1 MNENFL
7 PPVNAAPKI
16 VRKKNQQAMS
26 IVFGGVIKKQVSDAE
41 EAARLIR
48 QKAAEAAENR
58 IFDAESAAENIRAEA
73 YRAGREA
80 AESEWAE
87 NLLAIKEKRA
97 RILSTIEQEILKLS
111 VKLAGKI
118 IGGEIKQDE
127 ATRTEIV
134 LNALRQTRQQELLTV
149 RVSAGDLPLLERMR
163 EKIDSFGRAKFID
176 FVADQ
181 AVAHGGCIIESSSG
195 TIDARVETQ
204 LRILESALLAR
215 VADDEAR

>member
-7 PPVNAAPKI
+7 SPENNVPKI
-16 VRKKNQQAMS
+16 IRKKNQQAAS
-26 IVFGGVIKKQVSDAE
+26 IVFGGLIKKQVSDAE
-41 EAARLIR
+41 EKARSINR
-48 QKAAEAAENR
+48 KAEQAAENL

-80 AESEWAE
+80 AEGELLE
-87 NLLAIKEKRA
+87 NLLAIKEQRA
-97 RILSTIEQEILKLS
+97 RVLSTIEREILKLS
-111 VKLAGKI
+111 VKLAEKI
-118 IGGEIKQDE
+118 IGSEIKLDE

-134 LNALRQTRQQELLTV
+134 INALRQTRQQEMLTV
-149 RVSAGDLPLLERMR
+149 RVNAGDLPLLERMR

-181 AVAHGGCIIESSSG
+181 VISQGGCIIESASG

-204 LRILESALLAR
+204 LRILETALLAK
-215 VADDEAR
+215 VSDDAR

>member
-1 MNENFL
+1 MNEIF
-7 PPVNAAPKI
+7 PPLENAAKI
-16 VRKKNQQAMS
+16 IRKKNQRTAS
-26 IVFGGVIKKQVSDAE
+26 IVFGNVIKKQVSEAE
-41 EAARLIR
+41 ESARLIR
-48 QKAAEAAENR
+48 RKAGEAAESL
-58 IFDAESAAENIRAEA
+58 IFDAETSAENIRAEA

-80 AESEWAE
+80 AEGEWTE

-97 RILSTIEQEILKLS
+97 RALSAIEREILKLS
-111 VKLAGKI
+111 VKLAEKI

-149 RVSAGDLPLLERMR
+149 RVNANDLPLLERMR

-181 AVAHGGCIIESSSG
+181 AVSQGGCIIESASG

-215 VADDEAR
+215 VSDETV